1 MKKLLEVMKA
11 DKWMT
16 AIVIVTLVI
25 VILGWSGMLCLGRVQ
40 GNSMMPSFLDGD
52 YIILSKWVTPK
63 DKDVIIL
70 DTSKIPGFE
79 HDVPEIIKRYYADK
93 STDGYYVLGDNT
105 DASYDSRYFGET
117 PKDAFVGVVLFKFRM
132 YHFGNR

>member
-25 VILGWSGMLCLGRVQ
+25 IILGWSGMLCLGRVQ

-52 YIILSKWVTPK
+52 YIISV
-63 DKDVIIL
+63 
-70 DTSKIPGFE
+70 
-79 HDVPEIIKRYYADK
+79 
-93 STDGYYVLGDNT
+93 
-105 DASYDSRYFGET
+105 SYT
-117 PKDAFVGVVLFKFRM
+117 HLTLPTIA
-132 YHFGNR
+132 

>member
-1 MKKLLEVMKA
+1 MGY
-11 DKWMT
+11 T
-16 AIVIVTLVI
+16 
-25 VILGWSGMLCLGRVQ
+25 
-40 GNSMMPSFLDGD
+40 
-52 YIILSKWVTPK
+52 K

-70 DTSKIPGFE
+70 DTSKIPEFE

>member
-25 VILGWSGMLCLGRVQ
+25 IILGWSGMLCLGRVQ

-70 DTSKIPGFE
+70 DTSKI
-79 HDVPEIIKRYYADK
+79 PEIIKRYYADK

>member
-1 MKKLLEVMKA
+1 MKA

-25 VILGWSGMLCLGRVQ
+25 IILGWSGMLCLGRVQ

-70 DTSKIPGFE
+70 DTSKI
-79 HDVPEIIKRYYADK
+79 PEIIKRYYADK

>member
-25 VILGWSGMLCLGRVQ
+25 IILGWSGMLCLGRVH

-52 YIILSKWVTPK
+52 YIRIFFGKAQCRFGIHVHAGTPRN
-63 DKDVIIL
+63 II
-70 DTSKIPGFE
+70 
-79 HDVPEIIKRYYADK
+79 
-93 STDGYYVLGDNT
+93 
-105 DASYDSRYFGET
+105 
-117 PKDAFVGVVLFKFRM
+117 
-132 YHFGNR
+132 

>member
-25 VILGWSGMLCLGRVQ
+25 IILGWSGMLCLGRVQ

-70 DTSKIPGFE
+70 DTSKIP
-79 HDVPEIIKRYYADK
+79 EIIKRYYDK

>member
-25 VILGWSGMLCLGRVQ
+25 IILVWSGMLCLGRVQ

-52 YIILSKWVTPK
+52 YIILSK
-63 DKDVIIL
+63 
-70 DTSKIPGFE
+70 
-79 HDVPEIIKRYYADK
+79 
-93 STDGYYVLGDNT
+93 
-105 DASYDSRYFGET
+105 
-117 PKDAFVGVVLFKFRM
+117 
-132 YHFGNR
+132 